1 MNGEYPT
8 YPTQEPQALAGGFE
22 ERDTGIAGTINTG
35 RATVYD
41 KLQNKKTILEQ
52 ELGRVNQAL
61 AMLDANPHFANV
73 MATVER
79 ALGKM

>member
-1 MNGEYPT
+1 MNGEH
-8 YPTQEPQALAGGFE
+8 PTQESQVLAGGFDD
-22 ERDTGIAGTINTG
+22 RQIGIAGIVNNG